1 MNIKEQIINISL
13 SATSDYA
20 QELVGN
26 MPIVYIHSIYNK
38 TINLLIY
45 NKLFALQPKGSYL
58 SPVSL
63 ITDLSVAQFQQ
74 LSLFPQQQ
82 YQLNLHY
89 QNCAIFCSKLT
100 ACIPSEKNLLSL
112 YSNTAQQIL
121 QQTNTAGLTQILKGS
136 SDDLILSSCQKYL
149 YEVQSLYHNKDM
161 YNAAHKLAKFI
172 GLGIGLTPS
181 GDDFLCGFLAVFQR
195 INLTKNVFYQTLTEQ
210 IQQNLDKTNL
220 ISARFLECA
229 LMQQFSSTVL
239 AFLNLN
245 ESKSINLSHI
255 QTQFEKIGHSSGMDT
270 LFGIYYA
277 CELLKHSAK

>member
-20 QELVGN
+20 QEFVGN
-26 MPIVYIHSIYNK
+26 MPIVYIHSIYK
-38 TINLLIY
+38 KAINLLIH

-74 LSLFPQQQ
+74 LSLFPQQ

-100 ACIPSEKNLLSL
+100 ACIPSEKSLLAL
-112 YSNTAQQIL
+112 YANIAQQIL
-121 QQTNTAGLTQILKGS
+121 QQTNTLGFSQLLKS
-136 SDDLILSSCQKYL
+136 NFDDLILSSCQSYL
-149 YEVQSLYHNKDM
+149 YEVQHLYHNKDM
-161 YNAAHKLAKFI
+161 CNAAHKLAKFI

-195 INLTKNVFYQTLTEQ
+195 MNLTKNVFYQTLTDQ

-229 LMQQFSSTVL
+229 LMQQFSVIVL
-239 AFLNLN
+239 DFLNLN
-245 ESKSINLSHI
+245 ESESINISHI

-277 CELLKHSAK
+277 CELLSYSEK